1 MADPIC
7 RWRYALPEN
16 LLFFINI
23 LPREVMLKDEFRR
36 FIEEKCKGFL
46 TTPYQLAKQMGLYYE
61 DDKCYYPRFTSIP
74 TYQEAIDYLIK
85 WSMLYYSPNPYTK
98 SIPAAVPP
106 KLIYAQLCKVALMN
120 NLRGASIEDY
130 SEMVFGFSG
139 IGNYDAIVKYI
150 NANTDLCIDKNKIV
164 SFKEGMQPHEAD
176 LSKQDSLD
184 RNDAKMFFDHFGT
197 SESRL
202 TITHSMPAVVRDSSR
217 YLSALRTK
225 PFLLLAGISGT
236 GKSRI
241 VKEMAFASCP
251 NRNGLR
257 DDSVTPGNYC
267 LVEVKPNWHD
277 STDLIGYESVLNG
290 GNYIL
295 KPFSKFII
303 KAMQNPDVPFFVC
316 LDEMNLAPVEQYFAE
331 FLSVL
336 ESRKDKSNGDIE
348 TEALIPSDIFVKY
361 QNKLY
366 PELFGK
372 KKEKKVTSSY
382 EQALCTDPAEIYIN
396 KYYAEL
402 EEKGLRIP
410 HNLIVVGTVNMDDT
424 TYQFSRKVIDR
435 AMVIEMNE
443 VNLDK
448 MFDDT
453 RCDPLNYSDEYLHK
467 DWFLAPY
474 AQSASAMKT
483 DLLKADKNLLIERIK
498 SVIGQRDENGNVPD
512 DTLEQ
517 ILGNTPFRIAYRVV
531 NELIL
536 HFAALRWE
544 EKTVDFSTLF
554 DIAMDDILMMK
565 VLPRIEGNE
574 DLVRKPLT
582 KLNSWTQV
590 IYPKANKKVNDML
603 GRLDNSH
610 FTSFWP

>member
-7 RWRYALPEN
+7 RWRFALPEN

-23 LPREVMLKDEFRR
+23 LPREVMQKDKFRLL
-36 FIEEKCKGFL
+36 IEDRYKGFL
-46 TTPYQLAKQMGLYYE
+46 TTAYQLAKQMGLYYE
-61 DDKCYYPRFTSIP
+61 DDKFYYPRFTRIP
-74 TYQEAIDYLIK
+74 GYQEAIDYLIK

-98 SIPAAVPP
+98 SIPSEVAP
-106 KLIYAQLCKVALMN
+106 KLIYGQLCKLALMN
-120 NLRGASIEDY
+120 DLKGASIEDN
-130 SEMVFGFSG
+130 SESVFGFNG
-139 IGNYDAIVKYI
+139 IGNYDAVTKYI
-150 NANTDLCIDKNKIV
+150 NTNTDLYIDRNKIV
-164 SFKEGMQPHEAD
+164 SFKEGMQPHDAD
-176 LSKQDSLD
+176 LSMEADLD
-184 RNDAKMFFDHFGT
+184 RNDVKKFFEHFGALKDKT
-197 SESRL
+197 AVSV
-202 TITHSMPAVVRDSSR
+202 SMIRVVNENSR
-217 YLSALRTK
+217 YLAAIRTK

-251 NRNGLR
+251 DKNGLR
-257 DDSVTPGNYC
+257 NDSVTPGNYC
-267 LVEVKPNWHD
+267 LIEVKPNWHD

-336 ESRKDKSNGDIE
+336 ESRKDKDDGNIE
-348 TEALIPSDIFVKY
+348 TEAIIPADIFIKY

-366 PELFGK
+366 AELFGT
-372 KKEKKVTSSY
+372 KEDRRHISHYQQPLS
-382 EQALCTDPAEIYIN
+382 TDPVETYIN
-396 KYYAEL
+396 KYYVEL
-402 EEKGLRIP
+402 KEKGLRIP
-410 HNLIVVGTVNMDDT
+410 RNLIVIGTVNMDDT

-448 MFDDT
+448 MFDET
-453 RCDPLNYSDEYLHK
+453 QRDPLSYSDDYVSK
-467 DWFLAPY
+467 DWFLAPCS
-474 AQSASAMKT
+474 QSASIINS
-483 DLLKADKNLLIERIK
+483 DLLKADKVLLITQIK
-498 SVIGQRDENGNVPD
+498 SVIGQRDENGNAPD
-512 DTLEQ
+512 GTLEQ
-517 ILGNTPFRIAYRVV
+517 ILGRTPFRIAYRVV

-544 EKTVDFSTLF
+544 DKSADFLHLF
-554 DIAMDDILMMK
+554 NVAMDNILMMK

-574 DLVRKPLT
+574 DLVHKPLT
-582 KLNSWTQV
+582 TLRVWTKD
-590 IYPKANKKVNDML
+590 IYPLANKKVEEML
-603 GRLDNSH
+603 NRLESSH